1 MDSSDKTP
9 SSQWEVL
16 SRNQAARMIAGR
28 LVLDGEIELSEG
40 NGRYTYIHCTNLNG
54 IYSFRV
60 AGSSLLNDIE
70 DREISPIFG
79 IPLPPYE
86 QLLEEYPCRETYQG
100 LEAGRASRYYPYF
113 CQLASQ
119 MDEMMTDDEDEE
131 DEISVDTWNRPDMTD
146 E

>member
-1 MDSSDKTP
+1 MVMDTSDKTP

-60 AGSSLLNDIE
+60 AVSSLLDDIE
-70 DREISPIFG
+70 DREISLYSGFSAALRTAAG
-79 IPLPPYE
+79 RIPLPGDVSG
-86 QLLEEYPCRETYQG
+86 T
-100 LEAGRASRYYPYF
+100 
-113 CQLASQ
+113 
-119 MDEMMTDDEDEE
+119 
-131 DEISVDTWNRPDMTD
+131 
-146 E
+146 

>member
-1 MDSSDKTP
+1 M
-9 SSQWEVL
+9 
-16 SRNQAARMIAGR
+16 AGR
-28 LVLDGEIELSEG
+28 LVLDGKSNFPREWEIYVYPLYKSERHIFVPR
-40 NGRYTYIHCTNLNG
+40 GR
-54 IYSFRV
+54 V
-60 AGSSLLNDIE
+60 SLLDDIE

-86 QLLEEYPCRETYQG
+86 RLLEEYPCRETYQG

-131 DEISVDTWNRPDMTD
+131 DEIPVDTWDRPDMTD

>member
-1 MDSSDKTP
+1 MNRSDKGP
-9 SSQWEVL
+9 SPHWEVL
-16 SRNQAARMIAGR
+16 SRNHAARMIAGQ

-60 AGSSLLNDIE
+60 TGTSLLDDIE
-70 DREISPIFG
+70 DRDISPIFG

-86 QLLEEYPCRETYQG
+86 RLLEEYPCREIYRG
-100 LEAGRASRYYPYF
+100 LESGRASCYYPYF

-119 MDEMMTDDEDEE
+119 MDEMLADDGDDEEA
-131 DEISVDTWNRPDMTD
+131 IPVDTWDRPDMTG

>member
-60 AGSSLLNDIE
+60 AGSSLRNDIE

-131 DEISVDTWNRPDMTD
+131 DEISVDTWDRPDMTD